1 MKTRLAFL
9 FALCGLLADTAHAME
24 IVVTDAWTRASA
36 PGQTVAGVYFSVQSD
51 VDAALV
57 GAETAAADVGEL
69 HFMSVEDG
77 VMRMRAVPRVALPA
91 GTRVQFKSGGYH
103 VMLFDLQQPLEP
115 GDEIILLLVI
125 EDGAGR
131 NSRIKVPV
139 RVRNLDGSKAQH
151 HH

>member
-1 MKTRLAFL
+1 MKKRLVWL
-9 FALCGLLADTAHAME
+9 FTLFCLLAGTAQAME
-24 IVVTDAWTRASA
+24 IVVADAWARASA

-57 GAETAAADVGEL
+57 GAETTAADVSEL
-69 HFMSVEDG
+69 HFMSMEDG

-91 GTRVQFKSGGYH
+91 GTKVRFKPGGYH
-103 VMLFDLQQPLEP
+103 VMLFDLQQPLKP
-115 GDEIILLLVI
+115 GDEITLLLVI

-131 NSRIKVPV
+131 NSRTRVPV
-139 RVRNLDGSKAQH
+139 HVRNLDGSKAQH